1 MAEIYP
7 FQAVRPAEKLAGKIA
22 ALPYDV
28 YSSEEARREV
38 ERNPYSFLKVDRAET
53 QFPAGTSPYEDAVY
67 QKAAQT
73 LQEMQQDGELI
84 REDAPSLYLYE
95 LTMEGR
101 SQTGFVGCA
110 SVREHEQ
117 GKIRRHENTRAEKE
131 EDRVRHVD
139 ACNADTGPIFLRYP
153 AGEDLRRIAE
163 EVRGQKPLY
172 EVTFEGGVATRQPA
186 DVADGRTRAAS
197 AARVA
202 DERRQPHP
210 NSQAER
216 VLALV
221 FPDDEVKIFAH
232 HRILT
237 DQGGYDAAEILSRL
251 QEDFTV
257 EEA

>member
-28 YSSEEARREV
+28 SSSEEARREV

-110 SVREHEQ
+110 SVRE
-117 GKIRRHENTRAEKE
+117 
-131 EDRVRHVD
+131 
-139 ACNADTGPIFLRYP
+139 
-153 AGEDLRRIAE
+153 
-163 EVRGQKPLY
+163 
-172 EVTFEGGVATRQPA
+172 
-186 DVADGRTRAAS
+186 
-197 AARVA
+197 
-202 DERRQPHP
+202 
-210 NSQAER
+210 
-216 VLALV
+216 
-221 FPDDEVKIFAH
+221 
-232 HRILT
+232 
-237 DQGGYDAAEILSRL
+237 
-251 QEDFTV
+251 
-257 EEA
+257 